1 MEKYKFYLREEDRN
15 EEEKKTGYA
24 SYRSL
29 VNRYI
34 QDLVLCNNIAE
45 IDDSIWEN
53 VQVGNLYN
61 EENDEYTEIYQFYL
75 CNLSETDISS
85 LKELTND
92 NNDIIISYSDML
104 DCYVLM
110 VDHWGTSWDYVGTSL
125 KLTNELQK
133 RGKRK

>member
-24 SYRSL
+24 SYKSL
-29 VNRYI
+29 INRYI
-34 QDLVLCNNIAE
+34 DDLVLCNNIAE
-45 IDDSIWEN
+45 VDDSIWEN

-104 DCYVLM
+104 DCHVLM
-110 VDHWGTSWDYVGTSL
+110 VDHYGTSWDYVGTSL
-125 KLTNELQK
+125 KLTNEL
-133 RGKRK
+133 

>member
-1 MEKYKFYLREEDRN
+1 MEKFYLREEDRN
-15 EEEKKTGYA
+15 EKEKETGYA

-45 IDDSIWEN
+45 VDDSIWEN
-53 VQVGNLYN
+53 VQVGKLYN

-75 CNLSETDISS
+75 CNLSESDILS
-85 LKELTND
+85 LRELTND

-110 VDHWGTSWDYVGTSL
+110 VDHYGTSWDYVGTSL
-125 KLTNELQK
+125 KLTNEL
-133 RGKRK
+133 

>member
-15 EEEKKTGYA
+15 KEEKRTGYA

-34 QDLVLCNNIAE
+34 QNLVLCNNIAE

-75 CNLSETDISS
+75 CNLSEDISI

-110 VDHWGTSWDYVGTSL
+110 VDHYGTSWDYVNTSL
-125 KLTNELQK
+125 KLTNEL
-133 RGKRK
+133 

>member
-1 MEKYKFYLREEDRN
+1 MTLKNLFKKKEVRKMRKFYLREEDRN
-15 EEEKKTGYA
+15 EEERKTGYA

-45 IDDSIWEN
+45 VDGSTWDN

-61 EENDEYTEIYQFYL
+61 EENDEYTKIYQFYL
-75 CNLSETDISS
+75 CNLSESDITS

-92 NNDIIISYSDML
+92 NNDIRTYQE
-104 DCYVLM
+104 Y
-110 VDHWGTSWDYVGTSL
+110 Y
-125 KLTNELQK
+125 LQDDE
-133 RGKRK
+133 

>member
-1 MEKYKFYLREEDRN
+1 MKKYKFYLREEDRN
-15 EEEKKTGYA
+15 EEERKTGYA

-45 IDDSIWEN
+45 VDDSIWEN

-61 EENDEYTEIYQFYL
+61 EEDDEYTEIYQFYL
-75 CNLSETDISS
+75 CNLSESDIAS

-104 DCYVLM
+104 DCHVLM

-125 KLTNELQK
+125 KLTNEL
-133 RGKRK
+133 

>member
-1 MEKYKFYLREEDRN
+1 MEKYKFYLKEEDRN
-15 EEEKKTGYA
+15 EEERKTGYA
-24 SYRSL
+24 SYKSL

-34 QDLVLCNNIAE
+34 HDLVLCNNIAE

-75 CNLSETDISS
+75 CNLSESDISS

-104 DCYVLM
+104 DCDVLM
-110 VDHWGTSWDYVGTSL
+110 VDHWGTSWDYVSTSL
-125 KLTNELQK
+125 KLTNEL
-133 RGKRK
+133 